1 MFFRK
6 EMNDMN
12 KISKLTAV
20 LLVLLLPAAMTG
32 CDKEKKENTTSAI
45 NVSVATVK
53 KQTIE
58 NTVTYTGEIK
68 ALEYTSVS
76 AKVSGSAKGIFFEV
90 GDYVN
95 EGDILL
101 QIDNTDY
108 LTQFN
113 QAHAAYLSAVS
124 QSKSAAAAAQLEY
137 NNAKINCDNQK
148 VLYDN
153 GAISKLAYDTA
164 VTRLENAKINLE
176 TATGQSG
183 LDAAKA
189 TLDAAQ
195 NALDYTTLRAPI
207 SGYISSKNANPGQM
221 VSPGVEVFSIK
232 NTDSVNAQI
241 NVTES
246 IISSIS
252 VGTKAVVK
260 VKSAA
265 EEITGEVT
273 SVSPTKSAQTG
284 MYQVSVAIENAEGN
298 LNDGMF
304 ADVSLILS
312 DSVDALVVPTDSI
325 LEDENGGKYIY
336 IAKEDTAKRVD
347 IEIGIIADEYT
358 EIISGIKSGDKV
370 IVSGKEYLS
379 DKNNKIRVVQ

>member
-1 MFFRK
+1 
-6 EMNDMN
+6 MN
-12 KISKLTAV
+12 KTSRLTAV
-20 LLVLLLPAAMTG
+20 ILALLLLFSMTG
-32 CDKEKKENTTSAI
+32 CNKEVKETTSSAV
-45 NVSVATVK
+45 NVSVSTVK

-76 AKVSGSAKGIFFEV
+76 AKVSGAAKGIFFEV

-108 LTQFN
+108 LTQYN
-113 QAHAAYLSAVS
+113 QAQAAYLSAVS

-137 NNAKINCDNQK
+137 NNAKINHDNQK

-164 VTRLENAKINLE
+164 VTRFENAKINLE
-176 TATGQSG
+176 SATGQAG

-232 NTDSVNAQI
+232 KTDSVNAQI

-246 IISSIS
+246 IIPSINI
-252 VGTKAVVK
+252 GTRAIVK
-260 VKSAA
+260 VKSAD
-265 EEITGEVT
+265 EEIEGEVT

-284 MYQVSVAIENAEGN
+284 MYQVSIAIENVDGK

-304 ADVSLILS
+304 ADVTLTLS
-312 DSVDALVVPTDSI
+312 DSVDALVVPSEAI
-325 LEDENGGKYIY
+325 LEDEDGGMYVYVTNG
-336 IAKEDTAKRVD
+336 DTAERVNVKV
-347 IEIGIIADEYT
+347 GIITDEFT
-358 EIISGIKSGDKV
+358 EIVSGVKKGDKV

-379 DKNNKIRVVQ
+379 DKNNEIRVVK